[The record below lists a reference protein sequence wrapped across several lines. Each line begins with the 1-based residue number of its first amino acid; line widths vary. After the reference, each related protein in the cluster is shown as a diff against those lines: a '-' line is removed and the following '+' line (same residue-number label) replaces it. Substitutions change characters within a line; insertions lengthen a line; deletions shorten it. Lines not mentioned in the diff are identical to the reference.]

1 MLFSWAQLEPG
12 NLSCSAGL
20 FCYVLAIGQFTQP
33 SNHTPRRPF
42 CLGDCR
48 DPSILQCSCPFQL
61 LHTRKAPAVPALGYQ
76 VPASTLVV
84 ESVTHPTPCWGSTC
98 TYQCPEDP
106 SCFSQVSSSGP
117 CLSCTEKK
125 GRQGWGASQVSDGW

>member
-1 MLFSWAQLEPG
+1 MNFPTGMLGKLFSWAQLEPG
-12 NLSCSAGL
+12 NLSYSAGL
-20 FCYVLAIGQFTQP
+20 FCCVLTIGEFTQP

-76 VPASTLVV
+76 VPALTLVV
-84 ESVTHPTPCWGSTC
+84 ESITHPTPCWGSTH
-98 TYQCPEDP
+98 TYQM
-106 SCFSQVSSSGP
+106 VSRFWR
-117 CLSCTEKK
+117 KK
-125 GRQGWGASQVSDGW
+125 DIGVCKEIAKGLFG